1 MFTGGPCAREDACAG
16 GWCVHGPRT
25 RYTMCV
31 LQGMACTLLG
41 HQCVYLSPSFSL
53 SLSAPRSLSFLF
65 TRELNV
71 ARVAWIFSSRSN
83 GGSDSA

>member
-41 HQCVYLSPSFSL
+41 HQCVCVCRCVSL
-53 SLSAPRSLSFLF
+53 SLCFYVQYIYIYMSLH
-65 TRELNV
+65 V
-71 ARVAWIFSSRSN
+71 YIYI
-83 GGSDSA
+83 